1 MSQYGNKHI
10 ASFIAF
16 SRSKKL
22 QAGNEVF
29 TSIVI
34 NKYKMEYKIKGEFA
48 IL

>member
-1 MSQYGNKHI
+1 MSQYDNKHI

-22 QAGNEVF
+22 QAGNEVI

-34 NKYKMEYKIKGEFA
+34 NKYKIKGEFT